1 MQRSE
6 GSDANRRMVLRGI
19 AGALTGFTLAPAAR
33 VGRAASGVVAT
44 PVAAGITLLSGGG
57 GNIVVLATDAGKVAV
72 DSGAAAF
79 GGAVR
84 ATLDELPGGRV
95 TTLFNTH
102 WHLDQVGSNEA
113 LGGAGAT
120 IVAHEKTRLR
130 LTTGYY
136 VPTEDRYEKPL
147 PEAARPTKTVRTHD
161 TLSVGGRHIE
171 YGYLLEAHTD
181 GDIYVAFPDANV
193 IAVGDVVSPVRD
205 PVLDWF
211 GGGWLGGRVDALAG
225 LLERSNANTRF
236 VPSYGPVL
244 SRADV
249 QAEHD
254 LMLKVF
260 DIMVEHVRL
269 GESSEDILEAGVLDG
284 IGRKLDDPSKFLYD
298 VHKGFWAHHNKLTH
312 DIV

>member
-1 MQRSE
+1 MHRIE
-6 GSDANRRMVLRGI
+6 GSRSSRRTVLQGI
-19 AGALTGFTLAPAAR
+19 AGGLAGLALAPTAR
-33 VGRAASGVVAT
+33 VGRAAGNVIAT
-44 PVAAGITLLSGGG
+44 PVTAGFTLLSGAG
-57 GNIVVLATDAGKVAV
+57 GNLLVAATDTGKVLV
-72 DSGAAAF
+72 DSGAVAF
-79 GGAVR
+79 GEDVR

-102 WHLDQVGSNEA
+102 WHLDQIGSNEVF
-113 LGGAGAT
+113 GSAGAT
-120 IVAHEKTRLR
+120 IIAHEKTRLR
-130 LTTGYY
+130 LTNGYY

-147 PEAARPTKTVRTHD
+147 PEAARPTKTLHAND
-161 TLSVGGRHIE
+161 TLTVGGRRIE
-171 YGYLLEAHTD
+171 CGYLIEAHTD

-211 GGGWLGGRVDALAG
+211 GGGWLGGRVDALAR

-244 SRADV
+244 RQADV

-254 LMLKVF
+254 LMLALF
-260 DIMVEHVRL
+260 GIMVEHVRL
-269 GESSEDILEAGVLDG
+269 GESSEDILETGVLDG
-284 IGRKLDDPSKFLYD
+284 MGRKFEDPAKFLYD